1 MAFKKHLGIGGSPRV
16 VERLVAN
23 RVAEAIAEYERN
35 RTNPEGSG
43 GSGGNAGDIAPEVR
57 GCSYKTF
64 LNCKPYSFNGT
75 EGVVG
80 LSHWFEKMES
90 VFEISKCAEGDKVKY
105 VVCTLESRALTWWN
119 ENVHSLGINA
129 ANRIPWNELKTM
141 MTAEY
146 CPRIEIQ
153 KIEQELWTLSMKGD
167 DIDGYTDRFHELAV
181 MCPTLVTPE
190 YKKIERYVSG
200 LLERIQGNVTSS
212 KPTNVHEAIC
222 MASELVDQSVRA
234 KATRIAESNKRR

>member
-1 MAFKKHLGIGGSPRV
+1 MPPT
-16 VERLVAN
+16 RLK
-23 RVAEAIAEYERN
+23 RR
-35 RTNPEGSG
+35 
-43 GSGGNAGDIAPEVR
+43 
-57 GCSYKTF
+57 
-64 LNCKPYSFNGT
+64 T

-80 LSHWFEKMES
+80 LSRWFEKMKS
-90 VFEISKCAEGDKVKY
+90 VFEISKCAEEDK
-105 VVCTLESRALTWWN
+105 N
-119 ENVHSLGINA
+119 D
-129 ANRIPWNELKTM
+129 LKNM

-146 CPRIEIQ
+146 CPRTEIQ

-167 DIDGYTDRFHELAV
+167 DIDGYTDRFYELVV

-234 KATRIAESNKRR
+234 KATRITKQQEKVGRSTKKQQQQQQQQP